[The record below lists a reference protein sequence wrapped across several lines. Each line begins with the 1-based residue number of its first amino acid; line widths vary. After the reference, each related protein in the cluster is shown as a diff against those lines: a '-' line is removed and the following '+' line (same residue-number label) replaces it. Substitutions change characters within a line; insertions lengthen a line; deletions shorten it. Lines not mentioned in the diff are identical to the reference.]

1 MRCDLEETA
10 NANSDAR
17 VIEAGR
23 VGLPSTV
30 ESAFRAHL
38 STSVFSTN
46 ATAAK
51 ILAFHGISEIAHARR
66 LCIHRAGGDVRAG
79 LANYKVEQGDYFRRR
94 TAFEKLWKRGR
105 SLLYGAVNSGNLGAL
120 DYGEFCLVVEDPA
133 RLPKAERAVFPGDS
147 AIRYASSTGKL
158 RTAKAVK
165 EATAWKDRAELAI
178 VKLASSIAT
187 THPAGWPELICR
199 EGDYIEVAQIGDIP
213 ISAITEVRVGAAYR
227 KTQMDGVARV
237 SQGLPLDDATA
248 MNIKA
253 TDAINRWV
261 DSHKMKIVHVP

>member
-1 MRCDLEETA
+1 MRRDLEATA
-10 NANSDAR
+10 NANSGAR

-46 ATAAK
+46 AAADK
-51 ILAFHGISEIAHARR
+51 ILAFDEISEITHMRG
-66 LCIHRAGGDVRAG
+66 LCIHWAGGDARAG
-79 LANYKVEQGDYFRRR
+79 LAYYKVRQERWYRRR

-105 SLLYGAVNSGNLGAL
+105 SLLYGAVNSGNLGVYAH
-120 DYGEFCLVVEDPA
+120 GGFCLVVEDPT
-133 RLPKAERAVFPGDS
+133 RLPKAEWALFPGNS
-147 AIRYASSTGKL
+147 AKRYATLAGKP

-178 VKLASSIAT
+178 VKLGSSIET

-199 EGDYIEVAQIGDIP
+199 KSDFIEVAQIGGIP
-213 ISAITEVRVGAAYR
+213 ISAITEIRVGAANW
-227 KTQMDGVARV
+227 KKLMDGVARKRRK
-237 SQGLPLDDATA
+237 LPLDAGTA
-248 MNIKA
+248 MDVKA
-253 TDAINRWV
+253 ADAIIGWGV
-261 DSHKMKIVHVP
+261 KIVRVP